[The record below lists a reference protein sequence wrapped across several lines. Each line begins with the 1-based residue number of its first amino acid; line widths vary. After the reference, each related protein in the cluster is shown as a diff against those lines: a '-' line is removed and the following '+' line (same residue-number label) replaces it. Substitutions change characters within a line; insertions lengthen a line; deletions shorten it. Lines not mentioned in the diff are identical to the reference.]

1 MSSRWFDRGW
11 QPSFILDTHQLAQL
25 IAPARQTRADCSNWY
40 AEDCRDLIVAHAF
53 KTHEQDGLPLLL
65 RKLIDSSSE
74 VAQLKYGMCVRCHSE
89 KWRRSLH
96 FNPDSLADG
105 AAHVVHMLVV
115 QDSKKPSSQVGPCLP
130 QVLLGDSARQTA
142 LDEIVGAD
150 RATGQ
155 L

>member
-1 MSSRWFDRGW
+1 MCVSLLLIRRHSFRLCGITQPVDEQWVVRSRLAAELHPRY
-11 QPSFILDTHQLAQL
+11 PSACAL

-89 KWRRSLH
+89 
-96 FNPDSLADG
+96 
-105 AAHVVHMLVV
+105 
-115 QDSKKPSSQVGPCLP
+115 
-130 QVLLGDSARQTA
+130 
-142 LDEIVGAD
+142 
-150 RATGQ
+150 
-155 L
+155 